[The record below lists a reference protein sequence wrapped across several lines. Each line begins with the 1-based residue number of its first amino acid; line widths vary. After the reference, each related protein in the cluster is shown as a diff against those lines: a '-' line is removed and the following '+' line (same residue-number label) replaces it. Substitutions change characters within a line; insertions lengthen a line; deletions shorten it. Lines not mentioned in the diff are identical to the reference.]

1 LNPKKPIL
9 NLGVTIMSEQVATD
23 RFIQDLE
30 RVAQVRS
37 EISVCLSKLA
47 EIINKAELAGD
58 SSSGK
63 LSLERDIEDITVAS
77 KNLRKGV
84 FRLLVLGDMKRGK
97 STFLNALIGENLL
110 PSDVN
115 PCTAVLTVLR
125 YGQEKKVTIH
135 FNDGKSPQQLD
146 FQNFKY
152 KYTIDPS
159 EAKKLEQEKKQAFP
173 DVDYAVVEY
182 PLTLLEKGIEIVDSP
197 GLNDTEARNELSLS
211 YVNNCHAILFVMRAS
226 QPCTLGERRYLENY
240 IKGRGLTVFFLVNAW
255 DQLRESLIDPDDV
268 EELKAAED
276 RLRQV
281 FKANLAEYCY
291 VDSQNIYDER
301 VFELSSI
308 QALRRRLK
316 NPQADLD
323 GTGFP
328 GFMGALNTFLT
339 GERAIAELRQ
349 IRTLARQAVN
359 HILEAVARRVPLLDQ
374 DVNELKKRID
384 SVEPEFNKLTVIRDQ
399 FQKEILNTRDT
410 QARTISESFRSYVLN
425 LGNTF
430 ENDFLR
436 YQPELNLFDF
446 LSSGKR
452 EAFNAALQK
461 AFEQYIADKSAAWT
475 LTAEKD
481 INAAFR
487 ELSRSAAQYGASY
500 SQVTDQITEKIT
512 GQNIKVNTNT
522 TSEDDKSPGWAKWAM
537 GLLSL
542 SEGNLAGVAL
552 AGSGFD
558 WKNILLNYFTVIGI
572 GGIITA
578 VTGVFLGPIGFALL
592 GLGVGFL
599 QADQARKELVK
610 TAKKELV
617 KYLPQVAHEQSQVVY
632 NAVKE
637 CFDAYEREVSKRI
650 NDDIVSRKSELDNL
664 VNQKETREINRE
676 SEFKR
681 LKVLQEDVIA
691 QLQKIEAAYSNLLAS
706 YS

>member
-1 LNPKKPIL
+1 
-9 NLGVTIMSEQVATD
+9 MSNQVLTD
-23 RFIQDLE
+23 QFLRDLE

-37 EISVCLSKLA
+37 DISTHLNNLA
-47 EIINKAELAGD
+47 ETITKAELAGD

-63 LSLERDIEDITVAS
+63 LSLERNIEDIALAS
-77 KNLRKGV
+77 KNLRQGV

-115 PCTAVLTVLR
+115 PCTAVLTILR
-125 YGQEKKVTIH
+125 YGPEKKVTIH
-135 FNDGKSPQQLD
+135 FNDGKNPQQLD
-146 FQNFKY
+146 FQSFKY
-152 KYTIDPS
+152 KYTIDPA

-173 DVDYAVVEY
+173 DVDYAIVEY
-182 PLTLLEKGIEIVDSP
+182 PLALLEKGIEIVDSP
-197 GLNDTEARNELSLS
+197 GLNDTEARNELSLG

-240 IKGRGLTVFFLVNAW
+240 IKGRGLSVFFLINAW
-255 DQLRESLIDPDDV
+255 DQVKESLIDPDDT
-268 EELKAAED
+268 EELQAAED

-281 FKANLAEYCY
+281 FKANLADYCY
-291 VDSQNIYDER
+291 VDGQDIYDER

-316 NPQADLD
+316 NSQADLS

-328 GFMGALNTFLT
+328 EFMSAINTFLT
-339 GERAIAELRQ
+339 RERAIAELRQ
-349 IRTLARQAVN
+349 VRTLARQACN
-359 HILEAVARRVPLLDQ
+359 HTHEAIARRIPLLDQ
-374 DVNELKKRID
+374 DVDELKKRIE
-384 SVEPEFNKLTVIRDQ
+384 SVEPEFNKLTDIRDQ
-399 FQKEILNTRDT
+399 FQTEIINTRDT

-430 ENDFLR
+430 ETDFLR
-436 YQPELNLFDF
+436 YQPELNLLDF
-446 LSSGKR
+446 LSNGKR
-452 EAFNAALQK
+452 EAFNNALQK
-461 AFEQYIADKSAAWT
+461 AFEQYITDKSAAWT

-481 INAAFR
+481 IDAAFKK
-487 ELSRSAAQYGASY
+487 LSHSAAQYGASY
-500 SQVTDQITEKIT
+500 NKITDEITEKLT
-512 GQNIKVNTNT
+512 GQKVHVNAH
-522 TSEDDKSPGWAKWAM
+522 TSTEEDKSPGWAKWAM

-542 SEGNLAGVAL
+542 TKGNLAGVAL
-552 AGSGFD
+552 AGAGFD

-572 GGIITA
+572 GGVITA
-578 VTGVFLGPIGFALL
+578 VTGVLLGPIGFALL

-617 KYLPQVAHEQSQVVY
+617 RYLPQVAHEQSQTVY

-637 CFDAYEREVSKRI
+637 CFESYEKEVSQRI
-650 NDDIVSRKSELDNL
+650 NDDITSRKSELDNL
-664 VNQKETREINRE
+664 VKQKQTREINRE
-676 SEFKR
+676 TELKR
-681 LKVLQEDVIA
+681 LKTLQEDVIA
-691 QLQKIEAAYSNLLAS
+691 QLQKIEASYSSLLAY

>member
-1 LNPKKPIL
+1 LIRLKP
-9 NLGVTIMSEQVATD
+9 
-23 RFIQDLE
+23 
-30 RVAQVRS
+30 
-37 EISVCLSKLA
+37 
-47 EIINKAELAGD
+47 
-58 SSSGK
+58 
-63 LSLERDIEDITVAS
+63 
-77 KNLRKGV
+77 
-84 FRLLVLGDMKRGK
+84 
-97 STFLNALIGENLL
+97 
-110 PSDVN
+110 
-115 PCTAVLTVLR
+115 
-125 YGQEKKVTIH
+125 
-135 FNDGKSPQQLD
+135 
-146 FQNFKY
+146 
-152 KYTIDPS
+152 
-159 EAKKLEQEKKQAFP
+159 KKLEQEKKQAFP

-240 IKGRGLTVFFLVNAW
+240 IKGRGLTVFFLINAW

-268 EELKAAED
+268 EELQAAED

-291 VDSQNIYDER
+291 VDGQNIYDER

-316 NPQADLD
+316 NPQADLQ

-328 GFMGALNTFLT
+328 EFMGALNTFLT
-339 GERAIAELRQ
+339 KERAIAELRQ
-349 IRTLARQAVN
+349 IRTLSRQAVN

-384 SVEPEFNKLTVIRDQ
+384 SVEPEFNTLTTIRDQ
-399 FQKEILNTRDT
+399 FQKEIFNTRDT

-430 ENDFLR
+430 ENDFVR

-461 AFEQYIADKSAAWT
+461 AFEQYITDKSAAWT

-481 INAAFR
+481 INAAFK

-500 SQVTDQITEKIT
+500 NQVTDKITEKIT
-512 GQNIKVNTNT
+512 GQNIKVNATIP
-522 TSEDDKSPGWAKWAM
+522 SEDDNSPAWAKWAM

-542 SEGNLAGVAL
+542 SKGNLAGVAL

-617 KYLPQVAHEQSQVVY
+617 KYLPQVAQEQSQVVY
-632 NAVKE
+632 DAVKE

-664 VNQKETREINRE
+664 VKQKETREINRE
-676 SEFKR
+676 SELKR
-681 LKVLQEDVIA
+681 LKTLQEDVIA
-691 QLQKIEAAYSNLLAS
+691 QLQKIEAAYSNLLAY

>member
-1 LNPKKPIL
+1 
-9 NLGVTIMSEQVATD
+9 MSEQVATD

-37 EISVCLSKLA
+37 EISVSLSKLA

-63 LSLERDIEDITVAS
+63 LSLERDIEDITAAS

-152 KYTIDPS
+152 KYTIDPA
-159 EAKKLEQEKKQAFP
+159 EAKKLEQDKKQAFP

-268 EELKAAED
+268 EELKASED

-291 VDSQNIYDER
+291 VDGQNIYDER

-316 NPQADLD
+316 NPQADLE

-339 GERAIAELRQ
+339 RERAIAELRQ

-500 SQVTDQITEKIT
+500 SQVTDKITEKIT
-512 GQNIKVNTNT
+512 GQNIKINANT
-522 TSEDDKSPGWAKWAM
+522 TNEDDKSPGWAKWAM

-617 KYLPQVAHEQSQVVY
+617 KHLPQVAHEQSQVVY

-637 CFDAYEREVSKRI
+637 CFDVYEREVSKRI

-681 LKVLQEDVIA
+681 LKSLQEDVIA

>member
-1 LNPKKPIL
+1 M
-9 NLGVTIMSEQVATD
+9 TYQVGTD
-23 RFIQDLE
+23 RFINDLE

-37 EISVCLSKLA
+37 EISVCLSKIA
-47 EIINKAELAGD
+47 DTIDQAELAGE

-63 LSLERDIEDITVAS
+63 LSLERDIEDIKAAS
-77 KNLRKGV
+77 KNLKKGV

-115 PCTAVLTVLR
+115 PCTAVLTILR
-125 YGQEKKVTIH
+125 YGSEKTVTIH
-135 FNDGKSPQQLD
+135 FNDGKSPQKLD
-146 FQNFKY
+146 FQSFKY
-152 KYTIDPS
+152 KYTIDPA

-182 PLTLLEKGIEIVDSP
+182 PLPLLEKGIEIVDSP
-197 GLNDTEARNELSLS
+197 GLNDTEARNELSLG

-240 IKGRGLTVFFLVNAW
+240 IKGRGLSVFFLVNAW
-255 DQLRESLIDPDDV
+255 DQVRESLIDPDDV
-268 EELKAAED
+268 EELQASEV

-281 FKANLAEYCY
+281 FKANLADYCY
-291 VDSQNIYDER
+291 VDGQDIYDER

-316 NPQADLD
+316 NPQADLA

-328 GFMGALNTFLT
+328 EFMGSLNTFLT
-339 GERAIAELRQ
+339 RERAIAELRQ
-349 IRTLARQAVN
+349 VRTLARQACN
-359 HILEAVARRVPLLDQ
+359 HTREAVARRLPLLDQ
-374 DVNELKKRID
+374 DVDELKKRID
-384 SVEPEFNKLTVIRDQ
+384 SVEPEFNKLTGIRDQ

-410 QARTISESFRSYVLN
+410 QARKISESFRGYVLN

-430 ENDFLR
+430 ETDFLR
-436 YQPELNLFDF
+436 YQPELNVLDF

-452 EAFNAALQK
+452 EAFNQALQK
-461 AFEQYIADKSAAWT
+461 AFEQYIADKAAAWT

-487 ELSRSAAQYGASY
+487 ELSQSAAQYGASY
-500 SQVTDQITEKIT
+500 SQVTDQITEKLT
-512 GQNIKVNTNT
+512 GQKVNVNT
-522 TSEDDKSPGWAKWAM
+522 TSTSEEDQSPGWAKWAM

-542 SEGNLAGVAL
+542 SRGNLAGVAL
-552 AGSGFD
+552 AGAGFD

-572 GGIITA
+572 GGILTA
-578 VTGVFLGPIGFALL
+578 VTGIFLGPIGFALL

-617 KYLPQVAHEQSQVVY
+617 KHLPQIAHEQSQTVY
-632 NAVKE
+632 DAVKE
-637 CFDAYEREVSKRI
+637 CFDSYEREVSQRI
-650 NDDIVSRKSELDNL
+650 NDDIASRKSELDNL
-664 VNQKETREINRE
+664 VKQKQTREINRE
-676 SEFKR
+676 SELQR
-681 LKVLQEDVIA
+681 LKKLQEDVIT
-691 QLQKIEAAYSNLLAS
+691 QIQKIEAAYSNLLAY

>member
-1 LNPKKPIL
+1 MTN
-9 NLGVTIMSEQVATD
+9 QVATD

-37 EISVCLSKLA
+37 EMSVCLSKLA
-47 EIINKAELAGD
+47 ETINQAELAGD

-77 KNLRKGV
+77 KNLRQGV

-115 PCTAVLTVLR
+115 PCTALLTVLR
-125 YGQEKKVTIH
+125 YGPEKKVTIH
-135 FNDGKSPQQLD
+135 FNDGKSPQELD

-152 KYTIDPS
+152 KYTIDPA

-197 GLNDTEARNELSLS
+197 GLNDTEARNELSLG

-255 DQLRESLIDPDDV
+255 DQVRESLIDPDDV
-268 EELKAAED
+268 EELKASEN

-281 FKANLAEYCY
+281 FKANLGEYCT
-291 VDSQNIYDER
+291 VEGQNIYDER

-316 NPQADLD
+316 NPQADLE

-328 GFMGALNTFLT
+328 KFMEALNTFLT
-339 GERAIAELRQ
+339 RERAIAELRQ
-349 IRTLARQAVN
+349 VRTLARLACN
-359 HILEAVARRVPLLDQ
+359 HTREAVARRIPLLDQ

-384 SVEPEFNKLTVIRDQ
+384 SVEPEFNKLTGIRDE
-399 FQKEILNTRDT
+399 FQKEIINTRNT

-452 EAFNAALQK
+452 EAFNIALQK
-461 AFEQYIADKSAAWT
+461 AFEQYITDKSATWT

-481 INAAFR
+481 INAAFK

-500 SQVTDQITEKIT
+500 NKITDQITEKLT
-512 GQNIKVNTNT
+512 GQDVKVHT
-522 TSEDDKSPGWAKWAM
+522 TTTAEEDNSPGWAKWAM

-542 SEGNLAGVAL
+542 SKGNLAGFAL
-552 AGSGFD
+552 AGAGFD

-572 GGIITA
+572 GGIISA
-578 VTGVFLGPIGFALL
+578 VTGILLGPIGFALL

-617 KYLPQVAHEQSQVVY
+617 KHLPQVAHEQSQVVY

-637 CFDAYEREVSKRI
+637 CFDSYEREVSKRI

-664 VNQKETREINRE
+664 VKQKQSREINRE
-676 SEFKR
+676 SEFNR
-681 LKVLQEDVIA
+681 LKKLQEDVIA
-691 QLQKIEAAYSNLLAS
+691 QLQKIEAAYSNLLAY

>member
-1 LNPKKPIL
+1 LNPKKPIF
-9 NLGVTIMSEQVATD
+9 NKGVTIMSDQVATD

-47 EIINKAELAGD
+47 ETINKAELAGD

-77 KNLRKGV
+77 KNLRQGV

-125 YGQEKKVTIH
+125 YGAEKKITIH

-152 KYTIDPS
+152 KYTIDPT

-182 PLTLLEKGIEIVDSP
+182 PLTILEKGIEIVDSP
-197 GLNDTEARNELSLS
+197 GLNDTEARNELSLG

-255 DQLRESLIDPDDV
+255 DQVRESLIDPDDV
-268 EELKAAED
+268 EELKASEN

-281 FKANLAEYCY
+281 FKANLAEYCS
-291 VDSQNIYDER
+291 VDGQNIYDER

-308 QALRRRLK
+308 QVLRRRLK
-316 NPQADLD
+316 NPQADLE

-328 GFMGALNTFLT
+328 KFMGSLNTFLT
-339 GERAIAELRQ
+339 RERAIAELRQ
-349 IRTLARQAVN
+349 VRTLARLACN
-359 HILEAVARRVPLLDQ
+359 HTREAVARRIPLLDQ

-384 SVEPEFNKLTVIRDQ
+384 SVEPEFNKLTGIRDE
-399 FQKEILNTRDT
+399 FQKEIINTRDT
-410 QARTISESFRSYVLN
+410 QAKTISESFRSYVLN

-452 EAFNAALQK
+452 EAFNSALQK
-461 AFEQYIADKSAAWT
+461 AFEQYITDKSAAWT

-500 SQVTDQITEKIT
+500 SQVTDQITEKLT
-512 GQNIKVNTNT
+512 GQNVKANT
-522 TSEDDKSPGWAKWAM
+522 TTTAEEDKSPGWAKWAM
-537 GLLSL
+537 GLFSL
-542 SEGNLAGVAL
+542 SNGNLAGVAL
-552 AGSGFD
+552 AGAGFD

-572 GGIITA
+572 GGIISA
-578 VTGVFLGPIGFALL
+578 VTGILLGPIGFALL

-617 KYLPQVAHEQSQVVY
+617 KYLPQVANEQSQVVY

-637 CFDAYEREVSKRI
+637 CFDSYEREVSKRI
-650 NDDIVSRKSELDNL
+650 KDDIVSRKSELDNL
-664 VNQKETREINRE
+664 VKQKETREINRE
-676 SEFKR
+676 SELKR
-681 LKVLQEDVIA
+681 LKNLQEDVIA
-691 QLQKIEAAYSNLLAS
+691 QLQKIEAAYNNLLAH

>member
-1 LNPKKPIL
+1 
-9 NLGVTIMSEQVATD
+9 MSYQVGTD
-23 RFIQDLE
+23 RFINDLE

-37 EISVCLSKLA
+37 EISVCLRA
-47 EIINKAELAGD
+47 IADTINQAELDGD
-58 SSSGK
+58 TSSGK
-63 LSLERDIEDITVAS
+63 LSLARDIEDITVAS
-77 KNLRKGV
+77 KNLSQGV

-115 PCTAVLTVLR
+115 PCTAVLTILR
-125 YGQEKKVTIH
+125 YGAEKKVTVH
-135 FNDGKSPQQLD
+135 FNDGKNPQPLD
-146 FQNFKY
+146 FQSFKY
-152 KYTIDPS
+152 KYTIDPA
-159 EAKKLEQEKKQAFP
+159 EAKKLEQEQKQAFP

-182 PLTLLEKGIEIVDSP
+182 PLALLEKGIEIVDSP
-197 GLNDTEARNELSLS
+197 GLNDTESRNELSLG

-240 IKGRGLTVFFLVNAW
+240 IKGRGLTVFFLINAW
-255 DQLRESLIDPDDV
+255 DQVKESLIDPDDV
-268 EELKAAED
+268 EDLAAAEE

-291 VDSQNIYDER
+291 VDGQDVYEER

-316 NPQADLD
+316 NPQADLG

-328 GFMGALNTFLT
+328 PFMGSLNTFLT
-339 GERAIAELRQ
+339 RERAIAELRQ
-349 IRTLARQAVN
+349 VRTLARQAVN
-359 HILEAVARRVPLLDQ
+359 NTREAIDRRIPLLDQ

-384 SVEPEFNKLTVIRDQ
+384 SVEPEFTKLNNIGDQ
-399 FQKEILNTRDT
+399 FQKEIISTRDN
-410 QARTISESFRSYVLN
+410 QARTISESFRGYVLN

-436 YQPELNLFDF
+436 YQPELNLLDF

-452 EAFNAALQK
+452 EAFNIALQK
-461 AFEQYIADKSAAWT
+461 GFEQYITDKFAAWT

-481 INAAFR
+481 INLAFK

-500 SQVTDQITEKIT
+500 SQVTDQITEKLT
-512 GQNIKVNTNT
+512 GNKVRVNTNST
-522 TSEDDKSPGWAKWAM
+522 TEDDNSPGWAKWAM

-542 SEGNLAGVAL
+542 SRGNLAGVAL
-552 AGSGFD
+552 ASAGFD
-558 WKNILLNYFTVIGI
+558 WKNILLNYFTVIGV
-572 GGIITA
+572 GGLITA
-578 VTGVFLGPIGFALL
+578 VTGIFLGPIGFALL

-617 KYLPQVAHEQSQVVY
+617 KYLPQVAHEQSPIVY
-632 NAVKE
+632 EGVKQ
-637 CFDAYEREVSKRI
+637 CFDDYEREVSKRI
-650 NDDIVSRKSELDNL
+650 NDDIKSRKSELDNL
-664 VNQKETREINRE
+664 LQQKATREINRDKE
-676 SEFKR
+676 LNR
-681 LKVLQEDVIA
+681 LKTLQETVIA
-691 QLQKIEAAYSNLLAS
+691 QLQKIEAAYSNLLAY